1 MTPDDALS
9 RRVLTVGPGR
19 PVSAPSEAAKIARD
33 GDVVEI
39 AAALY
44 EGDVAIWPQNDLT
57 LRGVGGRAHVRASG
71 PLAGK
76 KGVWV
81 IKGRNATV
89 ENARLSGARGPRITG
104 SGRRAARM
112 RLSV

>member
-71 PLAGK
+71 PLAEN
-76 KGVWV
+76 KGIWV
-81 IKGRNATV
+81 IKGGKATV
-89 ENARLSGARGPRITG
+89 ESVRWERCRVG
-104 SGRRAARM
+104 GRRGNEGAARAG
-112 RLSV
+112 RS